1 MRLYYIEIGEVVT
14 DRFDEIKENKNKEN
28 TSAFWD
34 IEGAMAV
41 NKCEQELNHKLW
53 NQSFHITLL
62 YLLPEQSDKV
72 LVPFYTKLLN

>member
-1 MRLYYIEIGEVVT
+1 
-14 DRFDEIKENKNKEN
+14 
-28 TSAFWD
+28 
-34 IEGAMAV
+34 MAV